1 MPALLGKAR
10 VDGRACLACTALWGH
25 VVLDGAM
32 TKLVI
37 GLAAVVVV
45 VLITVI
51 LAARN
56 MRPEDPEDFAGH
68 SGSRSRNG
76 SGRRDWREGDS
87 SDRPIRHPARAG
99 RSGLQQ
105 DGAPRQSASS
115 HGRRHDDKRRD
126 NKRHDERRAG
136 VPDDRTGDY
145 REPGNGL
152 RPGRDSVQRQG
163 RGKRSDDSA
172 NWPVTEWEK
181 LSDVDYWAELAADK
195 PLITTAQPAAP
206 ARDGQG
212 SHDRDGQ
219 PGPAPVP
226 AAPVPA
232 PVHAAPVHAAP
243 VHAAPVHAA
252 PVHAAPVHAAH
263 IHAAH
268 VFAAAPVPPPQG
280 PPAAAGYGPDEP
292 TIDQGGAAGRV
303 RLRVHGT
310 LDDDPLTSPSFPSV
324 RADDSRSFRNSR
336 TGVHTSGSSSA
347 PTQQFASYDSRMAQF
362 GVPVAAAGERG
373 NLPLYPDAVP
383 GPGYHSDAWAAG
395 PASTDSYRAV
405 SGSQL
410 SSRSGAIPASYG
422 APSAAGTAPLPS
434 GNTYGSYV
442 GTPPSGGFPARSA
455 QDLTGYRSPPHTLA
469 SDLTGYRSPPHTL
482 ASDLTGY
489 RSPPHTPASDLT
501 GYRSPPHTP
510 ASDLTGYRSPP
521 HAPASDLT
529 GYRSPPHTLA
539 SDLTGHRGRW
549 YPQHSASPQ
558 AGDDD
563 AGTLPGRV
571 GFETRGPSRRGDGHY
586 YPAAYPPGGYSVG
599 RHGHEGCLPDPGYPG
614 APAARHGQDH
624 YVQDDGYGGQSGY
637 EPLGR

>member
-1 MPALLGKAR
+1 
-10 VDGRACLACTALWGH
+10 
-25 VVLDGAM
+25 M

-45 VLITVI
+45 ILIAVI

-68 SGSRSRNG
+68 SGSPSRNG

-87 SDRPIRHPARAG
+87 SDRSIRHPARAG
-99 RSGLQQ
+99 RSGPQQ

-115 HGRRHDDKRRD
+115 HGGRRHDDKRRD

-145 REPGNGL
+145 REPGYGM

-163 RGKRSDDSA
+163 RERSHDSA

-212 SHDRDGQ
+212 SRDRDGQ
-219 PGPAPVP
+219 AGP
-226 AAPVPA
+226 APVPA
-232 PVHAAPVHAAP
+232 PVHAAPVHAA
-243 VHAAPVHAA
+243 
-252 PVHAAPVHAAH
+252 
-263 IHAAH
+263 H
-268 VFAAAPVPPPQG
+268 VLAAAPVPPPQG

-292 TIDQGGAAGRV
+292 TIDQSGAAGRV
-303 RLRVHGT
+303 RRRVHGT
-310 LDDDPLTSPSFPSV
+310 LDDDPLTSPSFPSL

-336 TGVHTSGSSSA
+336 TGAHTGSSGA
-347 PTQQFASYDSRMAQF
+347 PTQQFATYDSRMAQF
-362 GVPVAAAGERG
+362 GVPEAAAGERG

-383 GPGYHSDAWAAG
+383 GHGHHSDAWAAG

-455 QDLTGYRSPPHTLA
+455 QDLTGYRSPAHTLAGDLTGYRSPAHTLA
-469 SDLTGYRSPPHTL
+469 SDLTGYRSPAHTL

-489 RSPPHTPASDLT
+489 RSLA
-501 GYRSPPHTP
+501 
-510 ASDLTGYRSPP
+510 
-521 HAPASDLT
+521 
-529 GYRSPPHTLA
+529 HTLA
-539 SDLTGHRGRW
+539 SDLTGHRGGW
-549 YPQHSASPQ
+549 HPQHSASPQ
-558 AGDDD
+558 AGDDN

-571 GFETRGPSRRGDGHY
+571 GFETRGPGRRGDGHY

-599 RHGHEGCLPDPGYPG
+599 RHGHEGRLPGPGYPG